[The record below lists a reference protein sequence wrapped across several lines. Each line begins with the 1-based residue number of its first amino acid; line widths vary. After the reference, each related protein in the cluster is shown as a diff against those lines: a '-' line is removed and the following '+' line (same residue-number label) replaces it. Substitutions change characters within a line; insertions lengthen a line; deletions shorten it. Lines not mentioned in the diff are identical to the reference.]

1 MDMENVKFKNSDG
14 VEYELIWKKP
24 HHTYNADPMQTDL
37 KNGNRGGFVKL
48 YDVFNNQESRDMGIH
63 TFEFSEEDIV
73 RSELTKFIVSK
84 LAECETI

>member
-1 MDMENVKFKNSDG
+1 M
-14 VEYELIWKKP
+14 
-24 HHTYNADPMQTDL
+24 ADPMQTDL